1 MLLKDKVII
10 VTGGGQGIGRAFAL
24 RLAQEGARV
33 AIAEINAEKARAV
46 AAEIKA
52 GGGQALPLP
61 TDVSDPESAGAMARA
76 TVEAYGRIDVLVNNA
91 AIYYGLEM
99 KPFDQISPEAWKRLM
114 AVNVDGLFYCA
125 RAVVPYMRRQGS
137 GRIIN
142 MTSGAFHLPVPGIA
156 HYITSKGAVIGF
168 TRALACELGEDGIN
182 VNAIAP
188 GFTMSEASKVLA
200 GPALAEAIASRQCIK
215 RSEQPEDLV
224 GALVWLASDDSAF
237 FTGQTMT
244 VDGGTSFH

>member
-1 MLLKDKVII
+1 MVLKDKVII

-24 RLAQEGARV
+24 RLAEEGARV
-33 AIAEINAEKARAV
+33 VIAEIDAQKARAV
-46 AAEIKA
+46 ADEIVSQ
-52 GGGQALPLP
+52 GGEALPLP
-61 TDVSDPESAGAMARA
+61 TDVSDPDSAEEMARM
-76 TVEAYGRIDVLVNNA
+76 TVDTYGQIDVLVNNA
-91 AIYYGLEM
+91 AIYYGLQM
-99 KPFDQISPEAWKRLM
+99 KSFDEISVEEWRQLM

-125 RAVVPYMRRQGS
+125 RAVIPHMRKRRS

-142 MTSGAFHLPVPGIA
+142 MTSGAYHLPVPGIA

-168 TRALACELGEDGIN
+168 TRALACELGGDGIN

-200 GPALAEAIASRQCIK
+200 GPELADAIASRQCIR

-224 GALVWLASDDSAF
+224 GALVFLASDDSAF

>member
-1 MLLKDKVII
+1 MVLEGKVII
-10 VTGGGQGIGRAFAL
+10 VTGAGQGIGRAFAL
-24 RLAQEGARV
+24 RLAEEGARV
-33 AIAEINAEKARAV
+33 VIAEINAQKAQAV
-46 AAEIKA
+46 AAEIA
-52 GGGQALPLP
+52 SQGGEAIALP
-61 TDVSDPESAGAMARA
+61 TDVSDPESAEGMARA
-76 TVEAYGRIDVLVNNA
+76 TVTAYGEIDVLVNNA
-91 AIYYGLEM
+91 AIYYGLQM
-99 KPFDQISPEAWKRLM
+99 KPFDQISLEEWRRLM
-114 AVNVDGLFYCA
+114 AVNVDGLFYCS
-125 RAVVPYMRRQGS
+125 RAVVPHMRKRGG

-142 MTSGAFHLPVPGIA
+142 ITSGAFHLPVPGIA

-168 TRALACELGEDGIN
+168 TRALACELGADGIN

-200 GPALAEAIASRQCIK
+200 GPELADAIAARQCIR

-224 GALVWLASDDSAF
+224 GALVFLASDDSTF

>member
-1 MLLKDKVII
+1 MVLKGKVII

-24 RLAQEGARV
+24 RLAEEGAKV
-33 AIAEINAEKARAV
+33 VIAEINLQKAREV
-46 AAEIKA
+46 ADEITSQ
-52 GGGQALPLP
+52 GGEALALP
-61 TDVSDPESAGAMARA
+61 TDVSDPESAEEMARVTMA
-76 TVEAYGRIDVLVNNA
+76 TYGQIDVLVNNA
-91 AIYYGLEM
+91 AIYYGLQM
-99 KPFDQISPEAWKRLM
+99 KPFHEISVEEWRQLM

-125 RAVVPYMRRQGS
+125 RAVIPHMRKRGN

-142 MTSGAFHLPVPGIA
+142 MTSGAYHLPVPGIA

-168 TRALACELGEDGIN
+168 TRALACELGGDGIN

-200 GPALAEAIASRQCIK
+200 GPDLADAIASRQCIR

-224 GALVWLASDDSAF
+224 GALVFLASDDSAF

>member
-1 MLLKDKVII
+1 MVLKDKVII

-24 RLAQEGARV
+24 RLAEEGARV
-33 AIAEINAEKARAV
+33 VIAEIDAQKAWAV
-46 AAEIKA
+46 ADEIVSQ
-52 GGGQALPLP
+52 GGEALPLP
-61 TDVSDPESAGAMARA
+61 TDVSDPDSAEEMARM
-76 TVEAYGRIDVLVNNA
+76 TVDTYGQIDVLVNNA
-91 AIYYGLEM
+91 AIYYGLQM
-99 KPFDQISPEAWKRLM
+99 KSFDEISVEEWRQLM

-125 RAVVPYMRRQGS
+125 RAVIPHMRKRRS

-142 MTSGAFHLPVPGIA
+142 MTSGAYHLPVPGIA

-168 TRALACELGEDGIN
+168 TRALACELGGDGIN

-200 GPALAEAIASRQCIK
+200 GPELADAIASRQCIR

-224 GALVWLASDDSAF
+224 GALVFLASDDSAF

>member
-10 VTGGGQGIGRAFAL
+10 ITGGGQGIGRVFAH
-24 RLAQEGARV
+24 RMVKEGAKV
-33 AIAEINAEKARAV
+33 VIAEINAESARSVVKELKSLDGDAI
-46 AAEIKA
+46 AI
-52 GGGQALPLP
+52 Q
-61 TDVSDPESAGAMARA
+61 TDVSNPESAEAMAQE
-76 TVEAYGRIDVLVNNA
+76 TVDKFGRIDVLVNNA
-91 AIYYGLEM
+91 AIYYGLQM
-99 KPFDQISPEAWKRLM
+99 KPFEEIGLDEWRQLM
-114 AVNVDGLFYCA
+114 AVNVDGLFYCS
-125 RAVVPYMRRQGS
+125 RAVVPSMREQGS

-142 MTSGAFHLPVPGIA
+142 LTSGAFHLPVPGIS

-168 TRALACELGEDGIN
+168 TRALACELGQDGIN

-200 GPALAEAIASRQCIK
+200 GPELAASIASRQCIK
-215 RSEQPEDLV
+215 RSELPEDLV
-224 GALVWLASDDSAF
+224 GALVFLASDDSAF

>member
-1 MLLKDKVII
+1 MVLEGKVII
-10 VTGGGQGIGRAFAL
+10 VTGGGQGIGRAFAV
-24 RLAQEGARV
+24 RLAEEGARV
-33 AIAEINAEKARAV
+33 VIAEINAQKAQAV
-46 AAEIKA
+46 ADEIA
-52 GGGQALPLP
+52 SLGGEALALP
-61 TDVSDPESAGAMARA
+61 TDVSDPESAEEMARA
-76 TVEAYGRIDVLVNNA
+76 TMATYGQIDVLVNNA
-91 AIYYGLEM
+91 AVYYGLQM
-99 KPFDQISPEAWKRLM
+99 KPFDKISLEEWRQLM
-114 AVNVDGLFYCA
+114 AVNVDGLFYCT
-125 RAVVPYMRRQGS
+125 RAVIPHMRKRGS

-142 MTSGAFHLPVPGIA
+142 LTSGAFHLPVPGIA

-168 TRALACELGEDGIN
+168 TRALACELGGDGIN

-200 GPALAEAIASRQCIK
+200 GPELADAIASRQCIR

-224 GALVWLASDDSAF
+224 GALVFLASDDSAF

>member
-1 MLLKDKVII
+1 MVLKDKVII

-24 RLAQEGARV
+24 RLAEEGARV
-33 AIAEINAEKARAV
+33 VIAEIDAQKARAV
-46 AAEIKA
+46 ADEIVSQ
-52 GGGQALPLP
+52 GGEALPLP
-61 TDVSDPESAGAMARA
+61 TDVSDPDSAEEMARM
-76 TVEAYGRIDVLVNNA
+76 TVDTYGQIDVLVNNA
-91 AIYYGLEM
+91 AIYYGLQM
-99 KPFDQISPEAWKRLM
+99 KSFDKISVEEWRQLM

-125 RAVVPYMRRQGS
+125 RAVIPHMRKRRS

-142 MTSGAFHLPVPGIA
+142 MTSGAYHLPVPGIA

-168 TRALACELGEDGIN
+168 TRALACELGGDGIN

-200 GPALAEAIASRQCIK
+200 GPELADAIASRQCIR

-224 GALVWLASDDSAF
+224 GALVFLASDDSAF

>member
-24 RLAQEGARV
+24 RLAEEGAQV
-33 AIAEINAEKARAV
+33 VIAEINAQNAAAV

-52 GGGQALPLP
+52 VGGEALALP
-61 TDVSDPESAGAMARA
+61 TDVSDPESALAMARA
-76 TVEAYGRIDVLVNNA
+76 TVETYARIDVLVNNA

-99 KPFDQISPEAWKRLM
+99 KPFDQITLQEWKKLM

-125 RAVVPYMRRQGS
+125 RAVVPQMRQQGS

-142 MTSGAFHLPVPGIA
+142 ITSGAFHLPVPGIA

-168 TRALACELGEDGIN
+168 TRALACELGQDGIN

-200 GPALAEAIASRQCIK
+200 GPELAEAIASRQCIK
-215 RSEQPEDLV
+215 RSEEPEDLA

>member
-1 MLLKDKVII
+1 MRLKNLVII
-10 VTGGGQGIGRAFAL
+10 VTGSGQGIGRVFAL
-24 RLAQEGARV
+24 RLAEEGARV
-33 AIAEINAEKARAV
+33 VVAEINAANAHAV
-46 AAEIKA
+46 ADEITKQ
-52 GGGQALPLP
+52 GNQALAVP
-61 TDVSDPESAGAMARA
+61 TDVSIPESALAMARL
-76 TVEAYGRIDVLVNNA
+76 TVETYGRIDVLVNNA
-91 AIYYGLEM
+91 AIYYGLQM
-99 KPFDQISPEAWKRLM
+99 KPFDQIDPDEWRRLM

-125 RAVVPYMRRQGS
+125 RAVIPYMREQGN

-142 MTSGAFHLPVPGIA
+142 ITSGSFHLPVPGIA

-168 TRALACELGEDGIN
+168 TRALACELGEYGIT

-188 GFTMSEASKVLA
+188 GFTMSDASKVLA
-200 GPALAEAIASRQCIK
+200 GPELAEAIASRQCIK

-224 GALVWLASDDSAF
+224 GALVWLTSDDSAF

>member
-1 MLLKDKVII
+1 MRLEGKVVI

-24 RLAQEGARV
+24 RLAVEGARV
-33 AIAEINAEKARAV
+33 VVAEINAAKGSAV
-46 AAEIKA
+46 AEEIKA
-52 GGGQALPLP
+52 RGGEALAIC
-61 TDVSDPESAGAMARA
+61 TDVSDPESAEAMARA
-76 TVEAYGRIDVLVNNA
+76 AVEAYGRIDALVNNA
-91 AIYYGLEM
+91 AIYYGLKM
-99 KPFDQISPEAWKRLM
+99 KPFDQIDLDEWQRLM

-125 RAVVPYMRRQGS
+125 RAVVPYMRRQGG

-156 HYITSKGAVIGF
+156 HYIASKGAVVGF
-168 TRALACELGEDGIN
+168 TRALACELGEAGIT

-188 GFTMSEASKVLA
+188 GFTMSEASQGLA
-200 GPALAEAIASRQCIK
+200 GPELAEAIASRQCLK
-215 RSEQPEDLV
+215 RSEQPDDLA
-224 GALVWLASDDSAF
+224 GALVFLCSDDSAF

>member
-1 MLLKDKVII
+1 MVLEGKVII
-10 VTGGGQGIGRAFAL
+10 VTGGGQGIGRAFAV
-24 RLAQEGARV
+24 RLAEEGARV
-33 AIAEINAEKARAV
+33 VIAEINAQKAQSV
-46 AAEIKA
+46 ADEIA
-52 GGGQALPLP
+52 SLGGEALALP
-61 TDVSDPESAGAMARA
+61 TDVSDPESAEEMARA
-76 TVEAYGRIDVLVNNA
+76 TMATYGQIDVLVNNA
-91 AIYYGLEM
+91 AVYYGLQM
-99 KPFDQISPEAWKRLM
+99 KPFDKISLEEWRQLM
-114 AVNVDGLFYCA
+114 AVNVDGLFYCT
-125 RAVVPYMRRQGS
+125 RAVIPHMRKRGS

-142 MTSGAFHLPVPGIA
+142 LTSGAFHLPVPGIA

-168 TRALACELGEDGIN
+168 TRALACELGGDGIN

-200 GPALAEAIASRQCIK
+200 GPELADAIASRQCIR

-224 GALVWLASDDSAF
+224 GALVFLASDDSAF